1 MLSGK
6 DSDKMATKKEEYGAA
21 FLAALDELTGTRN
34 FMYAERK
41 RFRLM
46 DRDAVVKW
54 AQSIGYE
61 LTQAARSR
69 NAGDVA
75 RLFYGRMINANERLN
90 AVCCAGELSLMSLA
104 LVSS

>member
-41 RFRLM
+41 RFRL
-46 DRDAVVKW
+46 K
-54 AQSIGYE
+54 
-61 LTQAARSR
+61 
-69 NAGDVA
+69 
-75 RLFYGRMINANERLN
+75 
-90 AVCCAGELSLMSLA
+90 
-104 LVSS
+104 